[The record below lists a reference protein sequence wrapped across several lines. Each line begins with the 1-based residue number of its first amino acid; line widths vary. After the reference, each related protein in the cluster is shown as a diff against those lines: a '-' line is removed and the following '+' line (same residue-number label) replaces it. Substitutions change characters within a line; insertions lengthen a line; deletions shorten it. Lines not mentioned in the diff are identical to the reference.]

1 MASGRILHSGNLVR
15 GFHVGDRKLFM
26 EKYYDPERYMELG
39 TCFVREDGKVF
50 ILLKDGVRKI
60 DGRKMNQK
68 TQQEGYRNFNLKS
81 LTEEEERFIK
91 KLVDAEVAPKPI
103 LARGELL
110 DFKGRGQRRKLQLYG
125 DNGERES

>member
-1 MASGRILHSGNLVR
+1 
-15 GFHVGDRKLFM
+15 M
-26 EKYYDPERYMELG
+26 EKYYMELG

-50 ILLKDGVRKI
+50 ILLKDIRQMG
-60 DGRKMNQK
+60 GRKMNQK

-91 KLVDAEVAPKPI
+91 KLVDAEVASKPI